1 MSTIT
6 LVTGTPRS
14 GKTLW
19 AVEQLNNYILA
30 DDLRP
35 LYSDIKGFS
44 CDVVQPSPDDWRTVP
59 DGSVIFYDE
68 CQMRKIF
75 SSKFKGE
82 SDIILEM
89 TMHGH
94 RGIDIYF
101 ITQGTRYMNTDIFPL
116 VNRHVHVHNAFRS
129 KRGSKLYLFDTV
141 QTSLSKS
148 NLRDAADVKTWR
160 YPVHLYDVY
169 KSSSVHNKESY
180 ISSRIK
186 NAMTICFG
194 VLCMIV
200 FYAYQAFNDENS
212 IFTNSEAVENTLVS
226 QSPSQVSEFSS
237 TQSVPRPPSDQ
248 ILPPPPFSSLSAAP
262 TYDPFTRVAMVSVRG
277 SDCIARNQY
286 GEILDIA
293 PDRCRFFS
301 DNPSFMSSAR
311 PVDPALSVPTFPQA
325 PPAQAALPPSA
336 SFSPASSSS
345 AAPAFSPTVF

>member
-19 AVEQLNNYILA
+19 AVEQLHNYVLA
-30 DDLRP
+30 DELRP

-75 SSKFKGE
+75 NSKFKGE

-101 ITQGTRYMNTDIFPL
+101 ITQGTRYMNTDVFPL

-129 KRGSKLYLFDTV
+129 KRGSKLYMFDTV

-169 KSSSVHNKESY
+169 KSSSVHNKQSY

-186 NAMTICFG
+186 NAFG
-194 VLCMIV
+194 ILFAVVCMIIY
-200 FYAYQAFNDENS
+200 YAYTALNDETS
-212 IFTNSEAVENTLVS
+212 IFVNPESVEQSLISETSAAPDV
-226 QSPSQVSEFSS
+226 P
-237 TQSVPRPPSDQ
+237 SVPAPVPKLAPQLDENPS
-248 ILPPPPFSSLSAAP
+248 SSLSSAP

-325 PPAQAALPPSA
+325 PPAQAALPPAA
-336 SFSPASSSS
+336 SFSPASS
-345 AAPAFSPTVF
+345 AAPAFF

>member
-160 YPVHLYDVY
+160 YPIHLYDVY

-180 ISSRIK
+180 VSSRIK

-200 FYAYQAFNDENS
+200 FYAYQAFNDETS
-212 IFTNSEAVENTLVS
+212 IFTNSESVEKTLVVD
-226 QSPSQVSEFSS
+226 QPAPASPA
-237 TQSVPRPPSDQ
+237 
-248 ILPPPPFSSLSAAP
+248 LAAPPPPVQLDEVQRSSLSSAP
-262 TYDPFTRVAMVSVRG
+262 TYDPFARVAMVSVRG

-345 AAPAFSPTVF
+345 AAPAFPPTVF

>member
-6 LVTGTPRS
+6 LITGTPRS

-19 AVEQLNNYILA
+19 AVEQLNNYVLA
-30 DDLRP
+30 NDLRP
-35 LYSDIKGFS
+35 LYSDIEGYS

-68 CQMRKIF
+68 CHMRKIF

-160 YPVHLYDVY
+160 YPEHLYDVY

-180 ISSRIK
+180 VSSRIK

-200 FYAYQAFNDENS
+200 FYAYQAFNDESS
-212 IFTNSEAVENTLVS
+212 IFTNPEAVEKTLVTE
-226 QSPSQVSEFSS
+226 QTPAASPVL
-237 TQSVPRPPSDQ
+237 PAPPSPHVQLDEVQ
-248 ILPPPPFSSLSAAP
+248 RSSLSSAP

-286 GEILDIA
+286 GEVLDIA

-301 DNPSFMSSAR
+301 DNPSFISSAR
-311 PVDPALSVPTFPQA
+311 PVDPPSSSLPTSALTPTSL
-325 PPAQAALPPSA
+325 AL
-336 SFSPASSSS
+336 ASSHSS
-345 AAPAFSPTVF
+345 PL